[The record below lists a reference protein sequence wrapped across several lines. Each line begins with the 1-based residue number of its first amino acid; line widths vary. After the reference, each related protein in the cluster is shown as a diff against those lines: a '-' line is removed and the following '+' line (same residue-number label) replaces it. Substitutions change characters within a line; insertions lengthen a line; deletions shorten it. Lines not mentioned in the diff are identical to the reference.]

1 MTSYRFPVVIEKDQ
15 VGYFAFCPDLQ
26 GCYTQA
32 ETYEEAMQNI
42 HDAIL
47 LHVEDRLK
55 EGQEIPK
62 LISSILKDADLDP
75 DDLKRF

>member
-1 MTSYRFPVVIEKDQ
+1 MTSYRFPVIIEKDKD
-15 VGYFAFCPDLQ
+15 GYFAFCPDLQ

-42 HDAIL
+42 HDAIS

-55 EGQEIPK
+55 EGQDIPYSESISLTSLEIS
-62 LISSILKDADLDP
+62 L
-75 DDLKRF
+75 